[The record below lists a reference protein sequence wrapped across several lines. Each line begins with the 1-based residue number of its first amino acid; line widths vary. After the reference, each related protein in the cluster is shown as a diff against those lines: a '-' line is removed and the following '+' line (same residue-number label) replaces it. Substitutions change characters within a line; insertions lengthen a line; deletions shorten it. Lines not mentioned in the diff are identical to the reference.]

1 MDLIT
6 PDFGLIF
13 WQTVTL
19 LVVLW
24 ILGKFA
30 WKPIL
35 HTIQER
41 EEYVEK
47 SLQAAEEAKQLVEQ
61 LKANKATLRQTAQ
74 KEREKLIAEAMIT
87 KAAIIEEAKAEAEK
101 VSEKAVER
109 TKVQLAREKEEAV
122 AALKNEVAALS
133 VQVAEKLLQSELHQ
147 KSQQEALVQKLIKEA
162 HWN

>member
-13 WQTVTL
+13 WQTITL

-41 EEYVEK
+41 EKYVENA
-47 SLQAAEEAKQLVEQ
+47 LQAAEEAKQLVEQ

-87 KAAIIEEAKAEAEK
+87 KTAIIEEAKAEAEQ
-101 VSEKAVER
+101 VSKQAVER
-109 TKVQLAREKEEAV
+109 TKVQLTREKEEAV
-122 AALKNEVAALS
+122 AALKNEVAVLS
-133 VQVAEKLLQSELHQ
+133 VQVAEKLLKSELHE
-147 KSQQEALVQKLIKEA
+147 KSQQEALAQKLIKEA